1 MKLLI
6 SLIFNEMLD
15 KTFQFGY
22 FEESM
27 TDYCAIMTRF
37 YYQRICFTAEPIVI
51 LTPKKTFRHSMTRQ
65 LLDLTCINYL
75 G

>member
-6 SLIFNEMLD
+6 SVIFNEMLD
-15 KTFQFGY
+15 KTFEFDI

-37 YYQRICFTAEPIVI
+37 YY
-51 LTPKKTFRHSMTRQ
+51 
-65 LLDLTCINYL
+65 
-75 G
+75 